1 MARLCGIL
9 TGVTRINKRSAEQ
22 WLKKFLGALNNTGD
36 IPVIKRKRTEQE
48 LMSN

>member
-1 MARLCGIL
+1 MVKNI
-9 TGVTRINKRSAEQ
+9 S
-22 WLKKFLGALNNTGD
+22 GALNNTGD

>member
-1 MARLCGIL
+1 D
-9 TGVTRINKRSAEQ
+9 
-22 WLKKFLGALNNTGD
+22 TGD

>member
-1 MARLCGIL
+1 
-9 TGVTRINKRSAEQ
+9 AEQ
-22 WLKKFLGALNNTGD
+22 WLKTFLGALNNTGD

>member
-1 MARLCGIL
+1 
-9 TGVTRINKRSAEQ
+9 
-22 WLKKFLGALNNTGD
+22 FLGALNNTGD

>member
-1 MARLCGIL
+1 
-9 TGVTRINKRSAEQ
+9 GVTFINQKKVKA
-22 WLKKFLGALNNTGD
+22 WLKTFPEALNDTGD